1 MLQIWYLTL
10 KDCQF
15 PVPENEIVNSLLE
28 QLSYYLPLLNV
39 CLVYD
44 KNGQQQSIART
55 YAQEKITEFSSLVV
69 EQWWQDSIRFEQVNH
84 IASTRN
90 CFVYVYPFS
99 ADYKPDFF
107 KIINQPEYLLT
118 VTKYP
123 LDNSQQNYL
132 QYQGKLLC
140 QYLKFW
146 RLCQYQQTK
155 ISTLEQVIQH
165 SEHQLRH
172 LVASIALY
180 AENLYLG
187 LSDDPLQEQAGIIK
201 EITQELRQHLSEL
214 FSGEQSPESRRK
226 PQDLQAI
233 FHESLQ
239 HISLFLVKKKLTID
253 YSQTSAI
260 AIVDSWQ
267 IKQVFDNVLNN
278 AIHFSPIG
286 GKITCTWQ
294 VFQQEM
300 IVEIRDRGSG
310 FSLQALQQALDSD
323 YSEREGGTGR
333 GLAIAKKIILAHQ
346 GRFWLDNLPE
356 GGAQVSF
363 TLPRYLVN
371 S

>member
-1 MLQIWYLTL
+1 M

-15 PVPENEIVNSLLE
+15 LLHNHNIVNSILE
-28 QLSYYLPLLNV
+28 QLSCYLPLLNA
-39 CLVYD
+39 CLVYEN
-44 KNGQQQSIART
+44 NGQQQLITRT
-55 YAQEKITEFSSLVV
+55 YAEAKMTEFSSLVL
-69 EQWWQDSIRFEQVNH
+69 EQWWQDSIRFEQVNQ
-84 IASTRN
+84 IVLNRDFS
-90 CFVYVYPFS
+90 VYVYPFS
-99 ADYKPDFF
+99 ARQKPNLF
-107 KIINQPEYLLT
+107 KLESQPEYLLT
-118 VTKYP
+118 VTEYP

-132 QYQGKLLC
+132 QHQGKLLC
-140 QYLKFW
+140 QYLQIL

-155 ISTLEQVIQH
+155 ISTLEQVIKH

-201 EITQELRQHLSEL
+201 EITHELRQHLSEL
-214 FSGEQSPESRRK
+214 FHWEQSSEPRRK
-226 PQDLQAI
+226 PQDLQII

-239 HISLFLVKKKLTID
+239 HISLSLAEKKLTID
-253 YSQTSAI
+253 YPQTSAI
-260 AIVDSWQ
+260 AAVNPWQ

-310 FSLQALQQALDSD
+310 FSPQALQKALDSD

-346 GRFWLDNLPE
+346 GRFWLDNLPD

>member
-1 MLQIWYLTL
+1 MLKIWYLTL

-15 PVPENEIVNSLLE
+15 PVQDHKIVNSLLE
-28 QLSYYLPLLNV
+28 QLSHYLPLLNV

-44 KNGQQQSIART
+44 NNGQQQSIART
-55 YAQEKITEFSSLVV
+55 YAQEKMTEFSSLVL
-69 EQWWQDSIRFEQVNH
+69 ERWWQDSILSEQVNH
-84 IASTRN
+84 IASNRN
-90 CFVYVYPFS
+90 CSVYVYPFS
-99 ADYKPDFF
+99 ADYNPDFF
-107 KIINQPEYLLT
+107 KIVNQPEYLLT

-132 QYQGKLLC
+132 QHQGKLLC
-140 QYLKFW
+140 QYLQLW

-187 LSDDPLQEQAGIIK
+187 LSDHTLQEQAGIIK
-201 EITQELRQHLSEL
+201 EITTELRQHLSEL
-214 FSGEQSPESRRK
+214 FNRGQSPRTPSQ
-226 PQDLQAI
+226 PQDLQSI
-233 FHESLQ
+233 FRESLKC
-239 HISLFLVKKKLTID
+239 ISLSLAEKKLTID
-253 YSQTSAI
+253 YPQTPAI
-260 AIVDSWQ
+260 AVVDPRQ

-300 IVEIRDRGSG
+300 IVEIRDRGPG
-310 FSLQALQQALDSD
+310 FSTQALQQALNSD
-323 YSEREGGTGR
+323 YSERTGGTGR

-346 GRFWLDNLPE
+346 GRFWLDNLPD

-363 TLPRYLVN
+363 TLPRYVVN